1 MLKVVSFL
9 ETRFKIFFFV
19 KSEKNKRKKFF
30 KKNKFYFAERGKNNV
45 FVVLFYTKFILSHF
59 AQNQLQIIR
68 IENPSSF

>member
-1 MLKVVSFL
+1 MKKKLSKL
-9 ETRFKIFFFV
+9 L
-19 KSEKNKRKKFF
+19 KFF